1 MVSTF
6 PLAQVKG
13 VIARNKVLLLWKV
26 RWRVDYNVYLF
37 MFEER
42 ENNIIY
48 IYILNK

>member
-13 VIARNKVLLLWKV
+13 VIVRNKV
-26 RWRVDYNVYLF
+26 WRVDYNVYLF

-48 IYILNK
+48 IYIY